1 MATIKD
7 IAKQAGVSVTTV
19 SRALNGYSDVNDKT
33 RKHIEETA
41 RHLNYSPNT
50 LARSLVMNKSQTV
63 GLLVSELNRSGAKDM
78 FTYEVMCGI
87 NDSASDVG
95 YDLILFSTNTVKQKQ
110 KSYTQLCRE
119 RQVEGVIM
127 QGIKMDDPY
136 IKEVI
141 DSNIPC
147 VFVDVDVE
155 GEDVGFVTTDN
166 VFGAQMAVKHLINLG
181 HTEIAM
187 MNGHDQAHVSA
198 KRRKGY
204 ERELTDAGLSV
215 RDEFVLNGDFLEP
228 MAESAAYPFLKA
240 HPEVTAIF
248 CASDLMALG
257 VMKAAKRLGL
267 SIPEDLSL
275 VGYDDIVLSEYTN
288 PPLTT
293 ISQDKY
299 QMGYEAAKL
308 LTSML
313 KNDDGLVQKKTTL
326 DNRLIVRG
334 TTAPPNH

>member
-1 MATIKD
+1 MATIKN
-7 IAKQAGVSVTTV
+7 IAEAAGVSVTTV
-19 SRALNGYSDVNDKT
+19 SRALNGYNDVSEKT

-41 RHLNYSPNT
+41 KKLNYSPNAV
-50 LARSLVMNKSQTV
+50 ARSLVMNKSQTI

-78 FTYEVMCGI
+78 FTFEVMCGI

-110 KSYTQLCRE
+110 KSYAQLCRE

-127 QGIKMDDPY
+127 QGIKLDDPY

-141 DSNIPC
+141 ESDIPC
-147 VFVDVDVE
+147 VIVDVE
-155 GEDVGFVTTDN
+155 VEGNNVAYVTTDN

-181 HTEIAM
+181 HKHIAM
-187 MNGHDQAHVSA
+187 VNGHNNADVSK

-204 ERELTDAGLSV
+204 IRELEDAALPVKESYI
-215 RDEFVLNGDFLEP
+215 LNGEFLESK
-228 MAESAAYPFLKA
+228 AESEAYEFLKN
-240 HPEVTAIF
+240 HVEVTAIF

-257 VMKAAKRLGL
+257 VMRAAKRLGL
-267 SIPEDLSL
+267 QIPKDLSI
-275 VGYDDIVLSEYTN
+275 VGFDDIVLSQYTN

-313 KNDDGLVQKKTTL
+313 DNSSAAKKKAIL
-326 DNRLIVRG
+326 DNHLLLRE
-334 TTAPPNH
+334 TTAPPKK

>member
-7 IAKQAGVSVTTV
+7 IAKAAGVSVTTV
-19 SRALNGYSDVNDKT
+19 SRALNGYGDVNEKT

-41 RHLNYSPNT
+41 KKLNYSPNAV
-50 LARSLVMNKSQTV
+50 ARSLVMNKSQTI

-87 NDSASDVG
+87 NDAASDVG

-127 QGIKMDDPY
+127 QGIKKDDPY

-147 VFVDVDVE
+147 VFVDVEIE
-155 GEDVGFVTTDN
+155 GENVGFVTTDN

-181 HTEIAM
+181 HRHIAM
-187 MNGHDQAHVSA
+187 VNGHDKAEVSQ
-198 KRRKGY
+198 KRLKGY
-204 ERELTDAGLSV
+204 MKELEEAELPVKEDY
-215 RDEFVLNGDFLEP
+215 VLNGGFLESE
-228 MAESAAYPFLKA
+228 AESAAYDFLKTNRQ
-240 HPEVTAIF
+240 VTAVF
-248 CASDLMALG
+248 SASDLMALG
-257 VMKAAKRLGL
+257 VMRAARRLEL
-267 SIPEDLSL
+267 NIPEDLSI
-275 VGYDDIVLSEYTN
+275 VGFDDIVLSQYTS

-293 ISQDKY
+293 IGQDKY

-313 KNDDGLVQKKTTL
+313 TGKNSPQKKAVL
-326 DNRLIVRG
+326 DNRLLLRE
-334 TTAPPNH
+334 TTAPPK